1 MATEV
6 EKLVRDIQTLTD
18 AIKSDFRDLHQLRL
32 GESERESIHRHIDRC
47 IQELHGLQDQM
58 RELES

>member
-18 AIKSDFRDLHQLRL
+18 AIKGDFRDLHQLRL
-32 GESERESIHRHIDRC
+32 GEVEREGIHRHIDWC
-47 IQELHGLQDQM
+47 IEELRGLQDQM
-58 RELES
+58 RELDN

>member
-1 MATEV
+1 MVTEI

-18 AIKSDFRDLHQLRL
+18 AIKSDFRDLRRLRL
-32 GESERESIHRHIDRC
+32 GESEREGIHRHIDWC

-58 RELES
+58 RDLDS